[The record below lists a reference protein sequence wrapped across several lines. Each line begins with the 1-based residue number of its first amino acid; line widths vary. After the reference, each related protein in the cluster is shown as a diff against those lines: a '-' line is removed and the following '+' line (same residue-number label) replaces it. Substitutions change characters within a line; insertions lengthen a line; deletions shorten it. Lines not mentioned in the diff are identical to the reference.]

1 MPADDKFIELKRGTP
16 DTGAAA
22 PHQAQLADLLLRVA
36 ERRDKQAFE
45 QLYRYLSPRLHSYM
59 LSIGTTSDL
68 ADDLVQETL
77 AEVWRKATLYR
88 PDKAA
93 VSTWVF
99 AIGRNIRIDRFRKV
113 RRFEVAQ
120 EGLPEHE
127 PSEQPDYGRQLDALD
142 LLERMRRLP
151 QEQLQ
156 VMQLSYVE
164 GLSQSEISKRLD
176 LPLGTVKS
184 RVRLAFARI
193 RQEVA
198 SR

>member
-1 MPADDKFIELKRGTP
+1 MPADEKFIELKRGTP
-16 DTGAAA
+16 GTGAAA
-22 PHQAQLADLLLRVA
+22 PHQAQLAELLLRVA
-36 ERRDKQAFE
+36 KSRDKQAFE
-45 QLYRYLSPRLHSYM
+45 QLYRYLAPRLHSYM
-59 LSIGTTSDL
+59 LSIGTTRDL

-113 RRFEVAQ
+113 RSFEVAQ
-120 EGLPEHE
+120 AGLPEHE
-127 PSEQPDYGRQLDALD
+127 PVEQIDYGRQLDALD
-142 LLERMRRLP
+142 LLERMQRLP

-156 VMQLSYVE
+156 VMQLSYVD
-164 GLSQSEISKRLD
+164 GLSQSEISERLD

-184 RVRLAFARI
+184 RVRRAFARI

>member
-1 MPADDKFIELKRGTP
+1 MPSDDKVVEIKSRAA
-16 DTGAAA
+16 GAGAE
-22 PHQAQLADLLLRVA
+22 PPGKEQLAGLLVRVA

-45 QLYRYLSPRLHSYM
+45 QLYRYLAPRLHSYM
-59 LSIGTTSDL
+59 ISIGTASDL

-77 AEVWRKATLYR
+77 AEVWRKAAQYR

-99 AIGRNIRIDRFRKV
+99 AIGRNIRIDRFRKA
-113 RRFEVAQ
+113 RSFEVSQ
-120 EGLPEHE
+120 NFPPEHE
-127 PSEQPDYGRQLDALD
+127 PAEQIDYGRQLDAID
-142 LLERMRRLP
+142 LLERMHRLP
-151 QEQLQ
+151 QDQFQVLQLT
-156 VMQLSYVE
+156 YVE

-198 SR
+198 NR